1 MSLIAAAVLPDCT
14 ASIRSA
20 GPAASAVSDVRA
32 RTRAKRKTFLILD
45 LRKRLDAI
53 VADLVGF
60 DARALCDREEQVRE
74 RRLIGISQML
84 SAFDLAVRA
93 SDDRHRQREVI
104 VAIAV
109 AHVAAPDEKR
119 MIEHGAVA

>member
-20 GPAASAVSDVRA
+20 GPAASPMSEVSA
-32 RTRAKRKTFLILD
+32 RIRAKSKTVLISD
-45 LRKRLDAI
+45 LRHRLGTI

-74 RRLIGISQML
+74 GRLIGIFQML
-84 SAFDLAVRA
+84 SAFNFPVRA
-93 SDDRHRQREVI
+93 SNDRHRQREVI

-109 AHVAAPDEKR
+109 
-119 MIEHGAVA
+119 